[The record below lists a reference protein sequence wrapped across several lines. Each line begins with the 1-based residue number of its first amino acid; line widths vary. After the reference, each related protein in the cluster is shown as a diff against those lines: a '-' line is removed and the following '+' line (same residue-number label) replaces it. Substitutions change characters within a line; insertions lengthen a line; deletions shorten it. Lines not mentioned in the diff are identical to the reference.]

1 MNNMLGSPIL
11 RWSMGAWE
19 AHGDAMTDE
28 ESAGSRIVKF
38 TPIVALNTFDGATE
52 LGFNISKE
60 IWHCLKGVRFK
71 VKWKGPKILWAII
84 KNDKII
90 LVTGNTQN

>member
-1 MNNMLGSPIL
+1 
-11 RWSMGAWE
+11 
-19 AHGDAMTDE
+19 MTDE

-60 IWHCLKGVRFK
+60 I
-71 VKWKGPKILWAII
+71 
-84 KNDKII
+84 
-90 LVTGNTQN
+90 